1 MDDTTYNKL
10 SEINVALIDHVRW
23 LLEKKDLSALS
34 RLIPIVDRLTTIL
47 VEIHQPGTS
56 SWEISQVPPAEP
68 EA

>member
-1 MDDTTYNKL
+1 MDDTTFGKL
-10 SEINVALIDHVRW
+10 SDINVALIDHVRW

-56 SWEISQVPPAEP
+56 SLGNQLEIKRVSHD
-68 EA
+68 